1 MFLATMLCMFLM
13 GLLTHS
19 ALSKEYAMQALQV
32 WYHGVV
38 PALLPFMILS
48 GIIIRTGMA
57 EKLSG
62 FLNFV
67 LEGLFHASKMAG
79 YVIFMGFL
87 CGFPMG
93 ARIIAEC
100 RERGMI
106 TKKEGKWLLAFC
118 NNLSPAYFL
127 GFVVPLL
134 GLKKSF
140 LGIAGFYA
148 IPFLYGLFLR
158 MTIYRDLGQEKKASG
173 EKGPSSA
180 SFSDALI
187 QAVQSAMDGILSLGG
202 IMIFFSLFNLI
213 PHLILKCSMPIL
225 GPLFE
230 VTTGLANL
238 KGEAPVYCLA
248 ALCFGGLS
256 CIAQTASCLRNVDV
270 RDGLW
275 EYVAHKGIQALLIFV
290 FYSFLP

>member
-1 MFLATMLCMFLM
+1 MFLATLLFTFLM

-48 GIIIRTGMA
+48 GIIVRTGMA

-62 FLNFV
+62 VFHLV
-67 LEGLFHASKMAG
+67 LGRLFHASKMAG

-93 ARIIAEC
+93 ARTIAEC

-106 TKKEGKWLLAFC
+106 TKKEGCWLLAFC

-134 GLKKSF
+134 CLNKGSLE
-140 LGIAGFYA
+140 IIGFYA

-158 MTIYRDLGQEKKASG
+158 MTLYRDLGQEEKASG
-173 EKGPSSA
+173 HKEPSI

-187 QAVQSAMDGILSLGG
+187 QSVQSAMDGILSLGG

-238 KGEAPVYCLA
+238 KGKAPVYCLA
-248 ALCFGGLS
+248 ALCFGGFS
-256 CIAQTASCLRNVDV
+256 CIAQTAACLRNVDV
-270 RDGLW
+270 RENLW
-275 EYVAHKGIQALLIFV
+275 EYVIHKGIQSLLIFA